1 MENLVNMTVQ
11 FAHLLNE
18 LVTESQPF
26 IESLAAVVSTL
37 TEMAGLL
44 SQAVELLGS
53 VMSNGSTPI

>member
-37 TEMAGLL
+37 TKMAGLL